1 MLEELDIEASV
12 IHSFLTQKRR
22 LKSLY
27 SFKNQKTNILL
38 ATDVIGRGIDVKT
51 VDLVINYDVPFEDKN
66 FIHRV
71 GRASRGGKAGLAIT
85 LITQYDLERVKKV
98 EERIGEKM
106 TLEELEED
114 EALENLNKVGNC
126 KKRAELEMGSK
137 GELEHFQML
146 RKRKR
151 KFREM
156 VGEIKKKKVK
166 KVKKTTKGF

>member
-1 MLEELDIEASV
+1 MLQEMEIEASI

-71 GRASRGGKAGLAIT
+71 GRASRGGKSGLAVT
-85 LITQYDLERVKKV
+85 LITQYDLERVKKI

-106 TLEELEED
+106 ELEELEE
-114 EALENLNKVGNC
+114 EAALENLHEVGNC
-126 KKRAELEMGSK
+126 KKKAELDMGSK
-137 GELEHFQML
+137 GETEHFEML
-146 RKRKR
+146 RKRKD

-156 VGEIKKKKVK
+156 ISEIKKE
-166 KVKKTTKGF
+166 KVKKTKKKIAAA